1 MINSLLKQAS
11 RDGASDIHLEAFER
25 KSMVRFRVDGNL
37 RDIVDMRRDLHA
49 ALVSRIKIMASL
61 DIAEKRMPQ
70 DGRISL
76 RVGGRAIDVRVSTLP
91 TSHGERVVLRLLEKN
106 YDRLD
111 VRALG
116 MAEDTFSQFDQLIH
130 RPHGIVLVT
139 GPTGSGKTLLAKSVA
154 KFLNVPFV
162 IADATSLTE
171 AGYVGDD
178 VESMISM
185 LLAMADGDIAL
196 AERGIVFIDEIDKVA
211 RKGEST
217 SITRDVSG
225 EGVQQ
230 ALLKLVEGTKC
241 RVNAA
246 GNKRKNPNSET
257 IEIDTKNILF
267 IAGGAF
273 VGLTD
278 LLRNRLQGSS
288 IGFGAEVKSKD
299 NEIDLRLTTPEDLI
313 KFGMI
318 PEFIGR
324 FTTTVSLEELNKPEL
339 IRILTQIKNSFI
351 DQYKYIFSLD
361 NISLEFTADAIE
373 QIAENCISFKTG
385 ARGLHSEV
393 ERILLPHMF
402 HVSRYREHNIN
413 DLLITQ
419 EMVLNPMELVLP

>member
-1 MINSLLKQAS
+1 MSENKLVYCSFCNTHKDLVTKLIVSDNVAICSDCIELCNQLIVNENKTDTIENQPKKVDAYAIKAHLDKHVIGQSNAKIVLSVAIANHYKRINSQPPP
-11 RDGASDIHLEAFER
+11 DLEIA
-25 KSMVRFRVDGNL
+25 KSNVLMV
-37 RDIVDMRRDLHA
+37 
-49 ALVSRIKIMASL
+49 
-61 DIAEKRMPQ
+61 
-70 DGRISL
+70 
-76 RVGGRAIDVRVSTLP
+76 
-91 TSHGERVVLRLLEKN
+91 
-106 YDRLD
+106 
-111 VRALG
+111 
-116 MAEDTFSQFDQLIH
+116 
-130 RPHGIVLVT
+130 

-154 KFLNVPFV
+154 KYLNVPFV
-162 IADATSLTE
+162 VADATSLTE

-185 LLAMADGDIAL
+185 LLAMAEGDIAL
-196 AERGIVFIDEIDKVA
+196 AEKGIVFIDEIDKIA

-257 IEIDTKNILF
+257 IEVDTKNILF

-278 LLRNRLQGSS
+278 ILRSRLQGSS
-288 IGFGAEVKSKD
+288 IGFGAEVKSKNSD
-299 NEIDLRLTTPEDLI
+299 INLNLTTPEDLT

-361 NISLEFTADAIE
+361 GINLEFTQEAIE
-373 QIAENCISFKTG
+373 QIAENCISLKTG

-393 ERILLPHMF
+393 EKVLLSHMF
-402 HVSRYREHNIN
+402 HISQYVENNIK
-413 DLLITQ
+413 
-419 EMVLNPMELVLP
+419 ELVITKDLVLQPQKLDLS